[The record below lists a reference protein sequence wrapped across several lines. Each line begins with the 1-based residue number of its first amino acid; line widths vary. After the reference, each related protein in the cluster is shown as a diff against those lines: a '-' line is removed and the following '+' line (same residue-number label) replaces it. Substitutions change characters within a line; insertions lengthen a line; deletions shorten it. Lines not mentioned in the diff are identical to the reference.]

1 MTLSIIEFAV
11 YGFTC
16 YFSLACLII
25 LSIKADIPSS
35 LKNSGI
41 RVLFMM
47 PGLISAGFLMGFG
60 YEITYPVEVDTIT
73 SIQNFTYLH
82 INSNDTVIQNITTTE
97 TITEDKKIEIDYSN
111 WSNFHLMIFLTFFIW
126 IVYQIFQLVQ
136 RIR

>member
-1 MTLSIIEFAV
+1 
-11 YGFTC
+11 
-16 YFSLACLII
+16 
-25 LSIKADIPSS
+25 
-35 LKNSGI
+35 
-41 RVLFMM
+41 MM

-126 IVYQIFQLVQ
+126 IVYQIFQLFQ